1 LLLWVVKNIYQ
12 KPLPTSNVAYDRKVI
27 ILKYTPRTGKVKHVI
42 PLQNATK
49 IMILRSLKSVQSTLI
64 VTTLVLVFG
73 SGCANILYRAT
84 NNMAANLSHAMLNHD
99 DLDTIKGAAP
109 AYLLMAD
116 GLLQD
121 YPNDID
127 LLTAAAQMYN
137 AYASVFVSEPER
149 AKRLTQ
155 RALDYAQRAACM
167 QSLSC
172 NWRKLRFTN
181 FKEELKG
188 LTIDD
193 VPVFYT
199 LGSTWAGWIQ
209 TRSDDWNAIAELP
222 RVTAIMQRII
232 ELDETYQQGAAHLYL
247 GVTNTLL
254 SPAMG
259 GKPELGR
266 EHFEQAIRLSNGQN
280 LTVKVLY
287 ARHYA
292 RLVFNRELF
301 EHLLQEV
308 ISADPVV
315 PDLTLMNILAQ
326 QQAQQLLAE
335 ANDYF

>member
-1 LLLWVVKNIYQ
+1 
-12 KPLPTSNVAYDRKVI
+12 
-27 ILKYTPRTGKVKHVI
+27 
-42 PLQNATK
+42 
-49 IMILRSLKSVQSTLI
+49 MILRSLESVQNTLI
-64 VTTLVLVFG
+64 VTTLVVVFG
-73 SGCANILYRAT
+73 SGCANMLYSAT
-84 NNMAANLSHAMLNHD
+84 SNMASNLSHAMLNHD
-99 DLDTIKGAAP
+99 DLDTIKSAAP

-137 AYASVFVSEPER
+137 AYANLFVKEPER
-149 AKRLTQ
+149 AKRLTN
-155 RALDYAQRAACM
+155 RALDYAQHAACL

-172 NWRKLRFTN
+172 NWRKQRFTD
-181 FKEELKG
+181 FKEKLSE

-199 LGSTWAGWIQ
+199 FGSTWAGWIQ
-209 TRSDDWNAIAELP
+209 ARGDDWNAIAELP
-222 RVTAIMQRII
+222 RITAIMQRII

-254 SPAMG
+254 SPATG

-266 EHFEQAIRLSNGQN
+266 KHFEQAIHLSNERN
-280 LTVKVLY
+280 LIVKVLY

-301 EHLLQEV
+301 ERLLQEV
-308 ISADPVV
+308 ISADPVAL
-315 PDLTLMNILAQ
+315 DLTLMNVLAQ

>member
-1 LLLWVVKNIYQ
+1 MLLH
-12 KPLPTSNVAYDRKVI
+12 
-27 ILKYTPRTGKVKHVI
+27 LKT
-42 PLQNATK
+42 ATK
-49 IMILRSLKSVQSTLI
+49 IMILRSLESVQNTLI
-64 VTTLVLVFG
+64 VTTLVVFFG
-73 SGCANILYRAT
+73 AGCANMLYNAT
-84 NNMAANLSHAMLNHD
+84 SNMASSLSHAMLNHD

-121 YPNDID
+121 YPNDIA

-155 RALDYAQRAACM
+155 RALDYAQRAACL

-172 NWRKLRFTN
+172 NLRKQRFKD
-181 FKEELKG
+181 FEEQLNQ
-188 LTIDD
+188 LTADD

-209 TRSDDWNAIAELP
+209 ARSDDWNAIAELP

-254 SPAMG
+254 SPTMG
-259 GKPELGR
+259 GKPAVGH
-266 EHFEQAIRLSNGQN
+266 EHFEKAIRLSKGQN

-292 RLVFNRELF
+292 RLVFNRELY
-301 EHLLQEV
+301 ERLLQEV
-308 ISADPVV
+308 ISADPVA
-315 PDLTLMNILAQ
+315 PDLTLMNMLAQ
-326 QQAQQLLAE
+326 QQAEQMLAE